1 MSANFDG
8 SGAYDGIT
16 GADLSAPVSAFD
28 FSSIAAPAPVSVNTG
43 SSGMWSGLD
52 SLGSNT
58 GNVASG
64 LLSSFGNLISAQLN
78 NTALLT
84 STGKVGASLTAAQLA
99 SANAWHK
106 YLMIALLLAGVGVGI
121 YVWKK

>member
-1 MSANFDG
+1 MSANFDTQG
-8 SGAYDGIT
+8 PVDSLT
-16 GADLSAPVSAFD
+16 GADLSSFSGFD
-28 FSSIAAPAPVSVNTG
+28 FSSIGAPAPVSVDTG
-43 SSGMWSGLD
+43 STGAWNGLD

-84 STGKVGASLTAAQLA
+84 STGKVGASLTAAQIA
-99 SANAWHK
+99 SANAWQK